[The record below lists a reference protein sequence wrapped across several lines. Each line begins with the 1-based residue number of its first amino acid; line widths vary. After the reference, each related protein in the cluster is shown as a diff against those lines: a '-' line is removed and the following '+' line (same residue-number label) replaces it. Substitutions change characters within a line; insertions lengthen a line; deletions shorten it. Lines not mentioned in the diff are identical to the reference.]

1 MSKPAEIADMMATTE
16 KSFGALD
23 VLVNNAGIQFVANI
37 EDFPIEKWDAVIAI
51 NLSSS
56 FHTIRAAVPG
66 MKKRKWG
73 RIINIASAHGLV
85 ASVQKVAYV
94 SAKHGLVGMT
104 KVVAMETANDGITC
118 NAICPGWVL
127 TPLVQQQID
136 ARAKASGKSVRE
148 EEIALLSEKQ
158 PMHKFTTPEKHR
170 RAGRVPGQRCRRHH
184 HRLGLFD
191 RRRLDGA
198 VIEFLSRAFGGDK
211 GGKKPEKPQG
221 PKPVNLALQGGGAHG
236 AFTWGVLDHLL
247 EDGRLTVEGISG
259 TSAGAVNAVMLAD
272 GLEARRSGRGA
283 QAARR
288 FLARGKPRRRPAALA
303 ARGDRPAVLAAA
315 EPGFA
320 DLRLAQC
327 LVEISCRPT
336 TSIRSTSIRSRT

>member
-1 MSKPAEIADMMATTE
+1 MLKGKTALVTGSTSGIGLATARALAADGANIMLNGFGEAAAIEKERSGLEKEFGIKALYSPADMSKPAEIAAMIATTE
-16 KSFGALD
+16 KSFGSLD

-85 ASVQKVAYV
+85 ASAQKVAYV

-104 KVVAMETANDGITC
+104 KVVAIETANAGITC

-127 TPLVQQQID
+127 TPLVQAQID

-158 PMHKFTTPEKHR
+158 PMHSFT
-170 RAGRVPGQRCRRHH
+170 
-184 HRLGLFD
+184 
-191 RRRLDGA
+191 
-198 VIEFLSRAFGGDK
+198 
-211 GGKKPEKPQG
+211 KPE
-221 PKPVNLALQGGGAHG
+221 
-236 AFTWGVLDHLL
+236 
-247 EDGRLTVEGISG
+247 GIG
-259 TSAGAVNAVMLAD
+259 
-272 GLEARRSGRGA
+272 
-283 QAARR
+283 
-288 FLARGKPRRRPAALA
+288 ALA
-303 ARGDRPAVLAAA
+303 VFLCSDAAA
-315 EPGFA
+315 TITGSA
-320 DLRLAQC
+320 YSIDGGWVAQ
-327 LVEISCRPT
+327 
-336 TSIRSTSIRSRT
+336 